1 VLEKFGFH
9 ASGAKALEEKKE
21 LIAAL
26 KALRHPKPPPKTG
39 DAAAPENRRLLPSK
53 AELSPNRL
61 TMKLAIQTVEI

>member
-39 DAAAPENRRLLPSK
+39 DAAAPENRRLLTSK
-53 AELSPNRL
+53 AELFSQPFNYEIGDPNR
-61 TMKLAIQTVEI
+61 